1 MIHMGS
7 VSIFSLDFSGTRLAC
22 SRDFTGGYHL
32 EAGDFVVSMT
42 LDAAAA
48 LAQGGAH
55 IRLRAQVAAKLRRE
69 MKSGATFRRDLFAV
83 DGRTVHIEIGVTDGG
98 DGVFLEVG
106 AGRMTLTDAQAQL
119 LLAVLDQLGADVT
132 TIRRA
137 SERPVPNFGVAQGMR
152 EALDRRLP
160 PWAREF

>member
-1 MIHMGS
+1 MLDMGS
-7 VSIFSLDFSGTRLAC
+7 ISLFQLEFSGTRFAC

-69 MKSGATFRRDLFAV
+69 MKSGATYRRDLLAI
-83 DGRTVHIEIGVTDGG
+83 DGRTARIEIGVTDGG

-119 LLAVLDQLGADVT
+119 LLAVLDQLGEDVST
-132 TIRRA
+132 LYRA
-137 SERPVPNFGVAQGMR
+137 SERPVPNFGVARGLR
-152 EALDRRLP
+152 GFSF
-160 PWAREF
+160 PWETDPTW